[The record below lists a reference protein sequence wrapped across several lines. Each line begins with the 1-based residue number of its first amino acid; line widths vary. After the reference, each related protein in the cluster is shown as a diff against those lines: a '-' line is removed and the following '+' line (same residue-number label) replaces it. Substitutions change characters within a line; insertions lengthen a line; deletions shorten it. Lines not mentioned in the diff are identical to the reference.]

1 MNGYGKTSHE
11 IDYKIIG
18 EEMQCVEIELD
29 PEETAIAEAAFMT
42 GLAI

>member
-1 MNGYGKTSHE
+1 MKTNHE

-29 PEETAIAEAAFMT
+29 SEESVMLNQ
-42 GLAI
+42 GVL